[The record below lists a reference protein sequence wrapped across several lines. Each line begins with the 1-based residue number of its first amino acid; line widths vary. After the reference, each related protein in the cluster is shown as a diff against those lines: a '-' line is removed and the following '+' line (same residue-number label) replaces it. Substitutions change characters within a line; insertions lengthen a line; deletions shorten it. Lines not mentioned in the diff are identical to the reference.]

1 MKNSNRGV
9 NSNCVI
15 KFAAAVIALGI
26 SYGIYGTTINNFLS
40 DEFGMNAVQRGHLEL
55 PREFPG
61 FLCALMSGALFFLSE
76 AKAAAVASLLISI
89 GMVGLT
95 LTGTSYIKL
104 IIALLFWSAGTH
116 LTQPLVSSIA
126 MQLAEPHSR
135 GSFLGKL
142 RALDAIATVLGGG
155 IVWLAI
161 ERLHYNGLFVF
172 SAVASAIAALLFSS
186 MPELTLMHSPRRKF
200 VFDKRYMLFYLLN
213 ILFGARKQLFLTFGP
228 WVLIKVFNQQAST
241 FARLWIIAAPLTAI
255 INPRVGRL
263 VDRWGER
270 NVLMLDAAM
279 LIIVCVIYGFASH
292 IPVFGL
298 YLALACYI
306 LDQLLFVT
314 GIARATYLRKIA
326 KDESDVAPSLSLGV
340 SLDHAVSM
348 LLPSFAGYIWYH
360 YGHELVFIIAAGL
373 SFLNLITAAVIR
385 CNCKSGS

>member
-1 MKNSNRGV
+1 MRNSGWNAD
-9 NSNCVI
+9 SACII
-15 KFAAAVIALGI
+15 KFAGAVIALGI

-40 DEFGMNAVQRGHLEL
+40 DEFKMNAIQRGQLEL

-76 AKAAAVASLLISI
+76 PKAAAVASLLISI

-95 LTGTSYIKL
+95 LTGANYTKL

-126 MQLAEPHSR
+126 MQIAKPHSR

-142 RALDAIATVLGGG
+142 RALDAIATVIGGG
-155 IVWLAI
+155 VVWLAI
-161 ERLHYNGLFVF
+161 ERLHYDGLFVF
-172 SAVASAIAALLFSS
+172 SAVASVLAALLFSS
-186 MPELTLMHSPRRKF
+186 MPDLTAMNAPRRKF
-200 VFDKRYMLFYLLN
+200 AFDRRYMLFYLLN

-228 WVLIKVFNQQAST
+228 WVLVKVFNQQASA
-241 FARLWIIAAPLTAI
+241 FARLWIIGAPLTAI
-255 INPRVGRL
+255 VNPHVGRL

-270 NVLMLDAAM
+270 NVLMLDAVM
-279 LIIVCVIYGFASH
+279 LIIVCMVYGFASH
-292 IPVFGL
+292 VPVFGL
-298 YLALACYI
+298 HLAFACYI

-340 SLDHAVSM
+340 SLDHAVAM
-348 LLPSFAGYIWYH
+348 LLPSLAGYIWYR
-360 YGHELVFIIAAGL
+360 YGHEFVFIMAAIL
-373 SFLNLITAAVIR
+373 SFLNLIAAASIR
-385 CNCKSGS
+385 YNHKN